1 LLTAK
6 HTSLTDLDY
15 WTSFVHNSRSTGI
28 QAWTSFQVNTF
39 PQFKISLTNAPQSG
53 PLYRPDRPRDV
64 RLPSPQSSHLLTLNS
79 LTTLWLMLLNKKH
92 SKRRV
97 QIGKSAVIIDR
108 SMMNTQER
116 AVDGAV
122 SEEVEDVG
130 NKAFDDETDLK
141 NEDFV
146 FVY

>member
-1 LLTAK
+1 M
-6 HTSLTDLDY
+6 
-15 WTSFVHNSRSTGI
+15 NSHY
-28 QAWTSFQVNTF
+28 
-39 PQFKISLTNAPQSG
+39 P
-53 PLYRPDRPRDV
+53 
-64 RLPSPQSSHLLTLNS
+64 S

-92 SKRRV
+92 AKRRV

-116 AVDGAV
+116 AIDGAV
-122 SEEVEDVG
+122 SEETEDVG

-141 NEDFV
+141 NEDFI